1 MPCRY
6 RDTIV
11 RRMMCHGEGDFGLHW
26 CRVEE
31 LPGKTADSLVR
42 RELVQLYTP
51 GTLLEET
58 MLVNLSSRRRTCP
71 PLAWKWTDP
80 RHIRTHPAIRS

>member
-1 MPCRY
+1 M
-6 RDTIV
+6 
-11 RRMMCHGEGDFGLHW
+11 RRMMCHGGGGFGLHW

-31 LPGKTADSLVR
+31 LAGKTADSLVR

-58 MLVNLSSRRRTCP
+58 MLVNLSSRRRTWP
-71 PLAWKWTDP
+71 PPARTWTDP
-80 RHIRTHPAIRS
+80 ELTHTLAVDR